1 MARHSQWLP
10 RLMSN
15 IFLADLIGQ
24 GVRVEPHEAVA
35 IAQLLMESGAV
46 APSAENVQLSTD
58 GTACCIGCD
67 VTPAVFEIAGLL
79 QNLVPPG
86 TPGVPGALRYAIA
99 RALLE
104 VDAPPFDSLADFSR
118 SLQRFERGDRAAV
131 VRSLIG
137 RRVKPVALHIVAR
150 AQPAREP
157 VSTPAPPQR
166 QAEIVAMPRPPGR
179 RARRVVIAAAAVLVG
194 ALALIGVADVMK
206 AGHAQPPTV
215 AGVERGSAP
224 APASVVQTP
233 QPNVAAAARTR
244 ADAAPTARVER
255 APLPPAQPRAAKSGS
270 PEAPRAAAVSPRH
283 ASSED
288 AAVVP
293 ALDGQQRPIFSPSF
307 ASNGSALFFHT
318 GGSRDAHSAIA
329 MASADPGASDLG
341 VMTIVDDG
349 ARNYHVQPSPDGAYI
364 AFDSDRDGERGVYIA
379 RRDGTNVRR
388 ISGPGYAA
396 VPTWSPDGRRM
407 AYIRAE
413 DDNPRVWNL
422 WLQPLDG
429 DHATRLTSYRY
440 GQPWSASW
448 FPDNRRICYSHEDTL
463 VVLDLESGASRTFAS
478 PVKHRLVRTPAVSP
492 DGREV
497 IFQVFRQGAWL
508 LDLRDGSMRPVLAD
522 PTAEEFAWSPDGRRV
537 AFHSRRDGQWGIFVI
552 SRG

>member
-1 MARHSQWLP
+1 MAT
-10 RLMSN
+10 
-15 IFLADLIGQ
+15 IFLADLIAQ

-46 APSAENVQLSTD
+46 APSPENVQLSTD
-58 GTACCIGCD
+58 GTAWCIGCD

-104 VDAPPFDSLADFSR
+104 VDAPPFDSLAEFSR

-131 VRSLIG
+131 VRALIG
-137 RRVKPVALHIVAR
+137 RRVKPVALHIVPR
-150 AQPAREP
+150 VQPAREP
-157 VSTPAPPQR
+157 VPTPAPPRR
-166 QAEIVAMPRPPGR
+166 QAEIVAMPRPAR
-179 RARRVVIAAAAVLVG
+179 WQTRRVMIAAAAVLVG

-206 AGHAQPPTV
+206 TGHVQPRTV
-215 AGVERGSAP
+215 AGAGRGSAP
-224 APASVVQTP
+224 APASVVQAPRT
-233 QPNVAAAARTR
+233 NVVATAGTR
-244 ADAAPTARVER
+244 ADAASTTRVEP
-255 APLPPAQPRAAKSGS
+255 APAQPAAAKSA
-270 PEAPRAAAVSPRH
+270 APAARRAAALSPRDRLP
-283 ASSED
+283 ED
-288 AAVVP
+288 GAVVP
-293 ALDGQQRPIFSPSF
+293 ALDGQHRPIFSPSF

-318 GGSRDAHSAIA
+318 GGSRDARSAIA
-329 MASADPGASDLG
+329 TASADASGGDLG

-364 AFDSDRDGERGVYIA
+364 AFDSDRDGERGVYLA
-379 RRDGTNVRR
+379 RHDGTNVRR

-396 VPTWSPDGRRM
+396 VPTWSPDGRRI

-413 DDNPRVWNL
+413 EHNPKVWNL
-422 WLQPLDG
+422 WVQPIDS
-429 DHATRLTSYRY
+429 DRATRLTSYRY

-478 PVKHRLVRTPAVSP
+478 PVPHRLVRTPAVSP
-492 DGREV
+492 DGRDV

>member
-1 MARHSQWLP
+1 MAT
-10 RLMSN
+10 

-46 APSAENVQLSTD
+46 APSPQNVQLSTD

-79 QNLVPPG
+79 QHLVPPG

-104 VDAPPFDSLADFSR
+104 VDAPPFDSLADFSH
-118 SLQRFERGDRAAV
+118 SLQRFERGDRVAV
-131 VRSLIG
+131 VRSLVG
-137 RRVKPVALHIVAR
+137 RRVKPVALHIVPR
-150 AQPAREP
+150 VQPAHEP

-166 QAEIVAMPRPPGR
+166 QAEIVAMPRPAGR
-179 RARRVVIAAAAVLVG
+179 RARRVMIAAAAVLVG
-194 ALALIGVADVMK
+194 AVALIGVADVMK
-206 AGHAQPPTV
+206 TGHVQPRTV
-215 AGVERGSAP
+215 AGAGRGSAP
-224 APASVVQTP
+224 APASVVQAPPT
-233 QPNVAAAARTR
+233 NVAATANTR
-244 ADAAPTARVER
+244 ADAAPTGRVEP
-255 APLPPAQPRAAKSGS
+255 APLAPAQTRAAKSLR

-283 ASSED
+283 ALSED

-329 MASADPGASDLG
+329 MASADPNGGDLG

-396 VPTWSPDGRRM
+396 VPTWSPDGRRI

-413 DDNPRVWNL
+413 DDNPKVWNL
-422 WLQPLDG
+422 WLQSLDA

-463 VVLDLESGASRTFAS
+463 VVLDLESGASRTFGS
-478 PVKHRLVRTPAVSP
+478 PVPHRLVRTPAVSP